1 MRKSSTCFQCFL
13 CFPRFLWW
21 FRPESQKPE
30 QIRTDLAHEN
40 PRLGSE
46 VVLSLLLLINELSF
60 GQRCKSVLKLKGMDE
75 WNAAP
80 QAGGNKKINDFVVR
94 FANVNGTGSAS
105 ANALFTKAIFRLG
118 VPVTPKNIFP
128 SNIQGLPT
136 WYEVRVSE
144 KGYLGRREGVDL
156 MVAVNPQSMKKDY
169 ADVHPG
175 GYFLY
180 DSTKPLPPEYERTDI
195 THLGIPMTALCNEQY
210 SDARQR
216 QLFKNI
222 VYIGA
227 LSALFDIEFT
237 VLEQL
242 IGEQFKG
249 KEKLIEPNIKALT
262 MGVEYVRENFECP
275 FDLRVER
282 RDLLGDKILYSG
294 NSACALGAIYAG
306 ATVAA
311 WYPITPST
319 SVVDAFAKYAA
330 KYRVDAETGKNNYA
344 IVQAEDELAA
354 IGMVMGACWNGAR
367 AFTATSGPGVSL
379 MNEFLGLGYFA
390 EVPTVLID
398 VQRTGPSTGMP
409 TRTQQSDILLAAYA
423 SHGDTKH
430 PLLFPASPR
439 ECFEMTA
446 LAFDLTEQLQT
457 PVIVMTDLD
466 LGMNDHVTQPLT
478 WDDSRAYN
486 RGKVL
491 TAEQLD
497 FLGKSIARMQT
508 VMDEHDVVTNGNG
521 HVDPGMASELE
532 AQPHGD
538 HSMTQP
544 LEQFKGKFG
553 RYLDIDDDGIPY
565 RTIPGTHETRG
576 AFVTRGS
583 SRDEYAVYTEDGD
596 AYRRNVDRLNRKWN
610 TAKELVPAPVF
621 SDAKTRNRDSES
633 NEVIPSASAETAIQN
648 PESEI
653 QNAVVFFGT
662 STYAAEEAIEMLADE
677 GIHLDAMRVR
687 AFPFGRAFR
696 EFVDSHDRI
705 FVIEQN
711 RDAQFKSLMMIELAI
726 DPAKLVSVLNYDG
739 MPITADN
746 IFRQIHTELQR

>member
-1 MRKSSTCFQCFL
+1 ML
-13 CFPRFLWW
+13 
-21 FRPESQKPE
+21 
-30 QIRTDLAHEN
+30 
-40 PRLGSE
+40 
-46 VVLSLLLLINELSF
+46 V
-60 GQRCKSVLKLKGMDE
+60 
-75 WNAAP
+75 
-80 QAGGNKKINDFVVR
+80 NDFVIR

-105 ANALFTKAIFRLG
+105 ANALFTKAIFRMG

-156 MVAVNPQSMKKDY
+156 MVSVNPQSMKKDY
-169 ADVHPG
+169 ADVREG

-180 DSTKPLPPEYERTDI
+180 DNSKPLHPSYDRTDI
-195 THLGIPMTALCNEQY
+195 THIGIPLMNLCNAEFT
-210 SDARQR
+210 DARQR

-227 LSALFDIEFT
+227 LVSLFKIDFAVIHD
-237 VLEQL
+237 L
-242 IGEQFKG
+242 IGRQFKG
-249 KEKLIEPNIKALT
+249 KEKLIEPNIKALK
-262 MGVEYVRENFECP
+262 MGENWVLENFDVDS
-275 FDLRVER
+275 FQLRVER

-319 SVVDAFAKYAA
+319 SVVDAFAKYCS
-330 KYRVDAETGKNNYA
+330 KYRVDPETGKNNYA

-354 IGMVMGACWNGAR
+354 IGMVMGAMWNGAR

-430 PLLFPASPR
+430 PLLFPSTPK
-439 ECFEMTA
+439 ECFELTA

-466 LGMNDHVTQPLT
+466 LGMNDHVTEPLV
-478 WDDSRAYN
+478 WDDSKARD
-486 RGKVL
+486 RGKIL
-491 TAEQLD
+491 TAAQLD
-497 FLGKSIARMQT
+497 AIYRANS
-508 VMDEHDVVTNGNG
+508 NGNG
-521 HVDPGMASELE
+521 HHPDLPGDDRSDETA
-532 AQPHGD
+532 G
-538 HSMTQP
+538 QP
-544 LEQFKGKFG
+544 LEQFRGQWG
-553 RYLDIDDDGIPY
+553 RYLDIDADGIPY
-565 RTIPGTHETRG
+565 RTIPGTHDTRG

-596 AYRRNVDRLNRKWN
+596 VYRRNVDRLARKWE
-610 TAKELVPAPVF
+610 TAKELVPGPVF
-621 SDAKTRNRDSES
+621 WSE
-633 NEVIPSASAETAIQN
+633 PPASAGGQIGGASTNTEASTGSSNWPPPHGGGSDKGVIY
-648 PESEI
+648 
-653 QNAVVFFGT
+653 FGT
-662 STYAAEEAIEMLADE
+662 STYSTEEALEMLAEE
-677 GIHLDAMRVR
+677 GIHLDAMRPR
-687 AFPFGRAFR
+687 AFPFGGTVRD
-696 EFVDSHDRI
+696 FVDSHERI

-711 RDAQFKSLMMIELAI
+711 RDAQFRSLMMIELGT
-726 DPAKLVSVLNYDG
+726 DPSKLISVLNYDG
-739 MPITADN
+739 TPITADN
-746 IFRQIHTELQR
+746 IYRQIKSAL